1 MKLTAVKHLCPHC
14 QRLIPLDDIN
24 VAKDVAL
31 CRCCGQ
37 ATSFAELV
45 EEDDDAPVVKVSHPL
60 KGTWLQEK
68 GRNFEVG
75 ATTRSWSALFFIPFT
90 LFWAGGLMIMIYG
103 AWVAK
108 GRFEGK
114 HFLFILPFL
123 LGTSLL
129 ALTCLMTTLGQV
141 VVRVKNQQG
150 EVFTGVGPV
159 GWRRRFRLGEVGNV
173 RFGTANWKVNGQLVR
188 QLWLETSGKTLKF
201 ASGVSQE
208 RQEFLLATLRRQLG
222 RR

>member
-1 MKLTAVKHLCPHC
+1 MSYHCPRC
-14 QRLIPLDDIN
+14 DQSIPLDDIN

-31 CRCCGQ
+31 CRRCGQ
-37 ATSFAELV
+37 SSSFADLV
-45 EEDDDAPVVKVSHPL
+45 EEEDDDAPVIQVSHPL
-60 KGTWLQEK
+60 KGAWLQEE
-68 GRNFEVG
+68 GRDFKVG

-90 LFWAGGLMIMIYG
+90 LLWAGGLLIMIYG
-103 AWVAK
+103 AWVAQ

-129 ALTCLMTTLGQV
+129 VLTCLMTTLGQV

-159 GWRRRFRLGEVGNV
+159 GWRRRFRSGEVRNV
-173 RFGTANWKVNGQLVR
+173 RLGTANWKVNGQLVR
-188 QLWLETSGKTLKF
+188 QLWLESAGKTLKF

-208 RQEFLLATLRRQLG
+208 RQDFLLKVLRRQLG